1 MAIKTPQ
8 QFIQSLKDDRVVYF
22 LGEKVKDVTT
32 HPYMR
37 ITINWAAADY
47 VLENDPRY
55 RDLMTYVDKD
65 GDRVPFIFNAIRSK
79 EDMLRL
85 REIVKLMARTCLGKP
100 AGAKFVGKDGL
111 NSVTVASRRIDKKY
125 GTHYTENVENYRKY
139 LQKNDLAL
147 ALAMTDIKGDRMLRP
162 SKQVQHKDF
171 YVHITRETQDG
182 VYVSG
187 AKTHI
192 SHAPVSN
199 ELIVLP
205 CRSMKED
212 DKDYAISFGVPANAK
227 GITYISTE
235 PENKEVGNWF
245 DYPISGTIYI
255 NDATVIF
262 DNVFIP
268 NERIFLKR
276 EWEFAA
282 DVAYMFGNFHRLS
295 AETYKACELEIVAGA
310 AALMAEYNGIDK
322 ASHVQE
328 KIAWLIGL
336 AESVEVMGLAACEHH
351 MTDPDSKL
359 VYPNTMIANICKF
372 HFADN
377 WHQATKYLQDIGGGV
392 IATVPSEKDYNNPET
407 HDLMEKYFGGKDGVP
422 TEQRLRMIRLIKD
435 ITSAYEDVLTIHA
448 EGSLAAQKLMIYQSG
463 DFERYKAAAKR
474 AARINDGTKHPIY
487 SELPAYPPE
496 I

>member
-8 QFIQSLKDDRVVYF
+8 QFIESLRDDRVVYF
-22 LGEKVKDVTT
+22 LGEQVRDVTT

-37 ITINWAAADY
+37 ITIDWAATDY

-55 RDLMTYVDKD
+55 QDLMTYIDND
-65 GDRVPFIFNAIRSK
+65 GERVPFIFSAIKSK

-85 REIVKLMARTCLGKP
+85 REVVKVLARTCLGKP

-162 SKQVQHKDF
+162 SQQVQHKDF
-171 YVHITRETQDG
+171 YVHITKETADG

-192 SHAPVSN
+192 SHAPTSN

-205 CRSMKED
+205 CRTMRED
-212 DKDYAISFGVPANAK
+212 DKDYAIAFGVPANAK

-282 DVAYMFGNFHRLS
+282 DVAYMFGTFHRLS
-295 AETYKACELEIVAGA
+295 AETYKAAELEIVAGA
-310 AALMAEYNGIDK
+310 AALMAEYNGIEK
-322 ASHVQE
+322 APHVQD
-328 KIAWLIGL
+328 KLAWLVDL
-336 AESVEVMGLAACEHH
+336 AESVEVLGQAACEHP
-351 MTDPDSKL
+351 MSDTGSGL
-359 VYPNTMIANICKF
+359 VYPNIMIANICKY

-392 IATVPSEKDYNNPET
+392 IATVPSEKDYKSPAT
-407 HDLMEKYFGGKDGVP
+407 HDLMEKYFGAKAGIP
-422 TEQRLRMIRLIKD
+422 TENRLRMIRLIKD
-435 ITSAYEDVLTIHA
+435 MTSAYEDVLTIHA
-448 EGSLAAQKLMIYQSG
+448 EGSLAAQKIMILQG
-463 DFERYKAAAKR
+463 ADFPRYKAAARR
-474 AARINDGTKHPIY
+474 AARIVDGTNHPLY
-487 SELPAYPPE
+487 DELPVYPPKT
-496 I
+496 